1 MRWWISTAWRKS
13 KSAVTLKCTT
23 VVNGVPRPR
32 PDHVQAL
39 ADFAIDMAD
48 VAAELE
54 DPHSLAMPMRI
65 GLADGQVITGVTRS
79 RWFFYDVWATRSTS
93 HPEWN
98 PPTR

>member
-1 MRWWISTAWRKS
+1 
-13 KSAVTLKCTT
+13 
-23 VVNGVPRPR
+23 
-32 PDHVQAL
+32 
-39 ADFAIDMAD
+39 MAD